1 MEKKVILHF
10 VNGTTITLEGS
21 NKEDFNKEDFIKAL
35 SKTTQW
41 FADKS
46 DFTFL
51 INLNNITYIEEK

>member
-1 MEKKVILHF
+1 MEKKVIVHF
-10 VNGTTITLEGS
+10 VDGSDMTL
-21 NKEDFNKEDFIKAL
+21 EDFNKEDFIKAL
-35 SKTTQW
+35 PKTAQW

>member
-1 MEKKVILHF
+1 MEKKVIVHF
-10 VNGTTITLEGS
+10 VDGTAITL
-21 NKEDFNKEDFIKAL
+21 EDFNKADFIKAL

-46 DFTFL
+46 DFKFL